1 LVMCV
6 AMSELELLASGEL
19 EPLRRST
26 KRGGSLLA
34 RLGVGLGVSLL
45 VRMVT
50 YRPPMGRCEGHCSA
64 LAALELS
71 LFSFRWARWVVHQR
85 CSCAH
90 GSFVVR
96 GMRC

>member
-6 AMSELELLASGEL
+6 AMSELLASGEL

-45 VRMVT
+45 VCMVT

-71 LFSFRWARWVVHQR
+71 LFSFR
-85 CSCAH
+85 
-90 GSFVVR
+90 
-96 GMRC
+96 